1 MPHET
6 ELAHHVIK
14 MLKDKY
20 IIKRS
25 PSIDFHPSDD
35 SMTDVRSR
43 KQSSIMT
50 DWQWLQDKL
59 LSEIK
64 VYRNNLTNNAP
75 VKLVNFDEKWK

>member
-20 IIKRS
+20 IIGRH
-25 PSIDFHPSDD
+25 PCIDFHPSDD
-35 SMTDVRSR
+35 SMTDVRGH

-50 DWQWLQDKL
+50 DWEWLQDKL
-59 LSEIK
+59 LSEIQ
-64 VYRNNLTNNAP
+64 VYRNNLTHNAP
-75 VKLVNFDEKWK
+75 DKLVDFDEKWK